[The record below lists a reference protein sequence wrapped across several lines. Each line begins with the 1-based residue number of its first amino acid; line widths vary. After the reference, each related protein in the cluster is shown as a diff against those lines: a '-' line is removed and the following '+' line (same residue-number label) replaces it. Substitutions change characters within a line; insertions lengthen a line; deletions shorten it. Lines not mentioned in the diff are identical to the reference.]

1 MGQYLI
7 KRKPTGGEASAVV
20 RERLE
25 RARSAMLARQ
35 GERNGL
41 LVGQKLRE
49 HAHLS
54 PGPEAFARAAAKSL
68 GLTGR
73 GYDRVLRVARTVA
86 DLAASPEIAEVHL
99 AEAVTYRPRT
109 LV

>member
-1 MGQYLI
+1 M
-7 KRKPTGGEASAVV
+7 TAVV

-25 RARSAMLARQ
+25 RARATMLTRQ

-41 LVGQKLRE
+41 LIGQKLRE
-49 HAHLS
+49 HTHLS
-54 PGPEAFARAAAKSL
+54 PGPEGFAKAAAKSL
-68 GLTGR
+68 SLTGR

-86 DLAASPEIAEVHL
+86 DLSGSDEIAEVHL
-99 AEAVTYRPRT
+99 AEAVTYRPRN